1 MMISNKGLNLPDSR
15 MIFRFI
21 HHNPSLNKK
30 EAGLSSQPLS
40 KYISQQLGKQIL
52 DVCHGLCVRNVQPL
66 QP

>member
-30 EAGLSSQPLS
+30 EAGLSEVNPKSWTL
-40 KYISQQLGKQIL
+40 Y
-52 DVCHGLCVRNVQPL
+52 
-66 QP
+66 